1 MNICPV
7 TNNQCD
13 SVLCNEN
20 MCSIK
25 DWQNNPQWL
34 PVPKRNMVI
43 KYSKKFA
50 YAPYLNEDIGFEM
63 TIAEHE
69 NPLDKMQE
77 LRQMAEQFHKANN
90 PHLYQE
96 EPIIKLAQPIEQ
108 TVKIKDD
115 RIGRYLAIQAA
126 TTLEELE
133 AVKIQPEDKLDIPY
147 NTQKKKLQ
155 AK

>member
-1 MNICPV
+1 MKITTVFYSRTYPTAMYANEKIGLEALIEEDETV
-7 TNNQCD
+7 TGVLDVLKKMCD
-13 SVLCNEN
+13 
-20 MCSIK
+20 
-25 DWQNNPQWL
+25 
-34 PVPKRNMVI
+34 
-43 KYSKKFA
+43 
-50 YAPYLNEDIGFEM
+50 
-63 TIAEHE
+63 AE
-69 NPLDKMQE
+69 
-77 LRQMAEQFHKANN
+77 HKANN

-96 EPIIKLAQPIEQ
+96 EQVINITQPIEQ
-108 TVKIKDD
+108 TVKPKDD